1 MFRSCIDREAWQRV
15 PAVCV
20 LLLDLFAHLNGS
32 TFGDSSDN
40 TSSTEVYLI
49 ATKNFISVNA
59 VTPHIV
65 IAVDVIEADQ
75 LSLLPDMSRSY
86 ESS

>member
-1 MFRSCIDREAWQRV
+1 MFRSCIDREARQRV

-32 TFGDSSDN
+32 TLGDGSDN
-40 TSSTEVYLI
+40 ASSAKVRLI
-49 ATKNFISVNA
+49 VTKNFVRA

-75 LSLLPDMSRSY
+75 LSLLPDMFRSY